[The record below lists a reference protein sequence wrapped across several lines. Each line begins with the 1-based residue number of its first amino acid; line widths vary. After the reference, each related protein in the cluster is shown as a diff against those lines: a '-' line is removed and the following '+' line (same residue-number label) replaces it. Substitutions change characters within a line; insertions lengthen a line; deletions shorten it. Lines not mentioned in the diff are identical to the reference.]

1 MSPFYRK
8 CEQIL
13 GEIRAGIIS
22 LIQKYFAG
30 DSTLGRYGEF
40 RQHIGTISGAS
51 VSTLRA
57 GLTGLSDKFALDGAI
72 RIFSKP
78 AVAGTCMVT
87 VEPNIKILKVY
98 AYNTNVLNTP
108 PVVMVNTIAVPTI
121 DQPIAINYT
130 TGVIDSYQS
139 HFEVNGSF
147 PTTTV
152 IQTINNVTDV
162 AVVYIQPQTTST
174 PGVS

>member
-78 AVAGTCMVT
+78 ATAGFCIVA

-98 AYNTNVLNTP
+98 AYNTNAINTP
-108 PVVMVNTIAVPTI
+108 PAVTVNTIAVPTI
-121 DQPIAINYT
+121 DQPIVVNYT

-152 IQTINNVTDV
+152 IQAIHNVTDV

>member
-30 DSTLGRYGEF
+30 DSTLGRYGEL

-51 VSTLRA
+51 VSTLRS
-57 GLTGLSDKFALDGAI
+57 GLTGLADKFALDGAI

-78 AVAGTCMVT
+78 ATAGTCIVT

-98 AYNTNVLNTP
+98 AYNTNALNMP
-108 PVVMVNTIAVPTI
+108 PAVTVNTIAVPTI
-121 DQPIAINYT
+121 DQPIIINYT

-152 IQTINNVTDV
+152 IQTINSVTDV
-162 AVVYIQPQTTST
+162 AVVYVQPQTTST